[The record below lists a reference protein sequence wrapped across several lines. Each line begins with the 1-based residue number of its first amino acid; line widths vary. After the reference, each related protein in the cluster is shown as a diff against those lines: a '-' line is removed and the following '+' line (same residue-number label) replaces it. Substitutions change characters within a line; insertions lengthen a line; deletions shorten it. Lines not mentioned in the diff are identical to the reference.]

1 MRRIAMAVLAAAVLA
16 GQSPPTAARAAPDP
30 KALIYKLPDQ
40 IPWKGEARMGSQ
52 IYVLW
57 GDPDKP
63 GPYAILV
70 RWLPHHFSQPHTHP
84 NDRHVVVVSGTWWVG
99 TGKTFSPD
107 TTTPLPAG
115 TSVTHFARQ
124 WHYDGAK
131 DEPVVLVISGEGPQ

>member
-1 MRRIAMAVLAAAVLA
+1 MKRVAMAALAAALLA
-16 GQSPPTAARAAPDP
+16 SQWPSQAGAAPDP
-30 KALIYKLPDQ
+30 AALVYTLPDE
-40 IPWKGEARMGSQ
+40 IPWKGEDRMGSQ

-70 RWLPHHFSQPHTHP
+70 KWTPHHFSQPHTHP
-84 NDRHVVVVSGTWWVG
+84 HDRHVVVVSGTWWVG

-115 TSVTHFARQ
+115 TSVTHFAHQ

-131 DEPVVLVISGEGPQ
+131 DQPVILEITGEGPQ